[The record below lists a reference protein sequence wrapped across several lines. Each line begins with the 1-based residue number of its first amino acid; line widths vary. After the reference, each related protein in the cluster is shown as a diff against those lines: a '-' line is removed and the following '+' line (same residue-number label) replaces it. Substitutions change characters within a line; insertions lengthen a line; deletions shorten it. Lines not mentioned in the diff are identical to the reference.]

1 MPTLHVDLR
10 EGFDGDAIVVQADGH
25 EVFRRSGVKTNYSTG
40 LAERVTAEVPAGE
53 VRVDV
58 TLPER
63 GLRSSVTLAVDGPAA
78 LAFSLDPAGA
88 LTGREIEASPRYL

>member
-10 EGFDGDAIVVQADGH
+10 EGFDGDTVVVEADGR
-25 EVFRRSGVKTNYSTG
+25 ELYRKSGVKTNYSIG
-40 LAERVTAEVPAGE
+40 LADRVTAEVAAGD

-63 GLRSSVTLAVDGPAA
+63 GLRSSVALTVSGPAT
-78 LAFSLDPAGA
+78 LAFSLDPGGA
-88 LTGREIEASPRYL
+88 LTGREVEASPRYL

>member
-10 EGFDGDAIVVQADGH
+10 EGFDGDTVVVEAAGR
-25 EVFRRSGVKTNYSTG
+25 ELYRKSGVKTNYSIG
-40 LAERVTAEVPAGE
+40 LADRVTAEVPAGD
-53 VRVDV
+53 VRVEV

-63 GLRSSVTLAVDGPAA
+63 GLRGSVALTVSGPAA

-88 LTGREIEASPRYL
+88 LTGREVEASPRYL